1 LRQQRVA
8 YDGKVI
14 KEITFS
20 HINAPLLPADI
31 SDDQLKVA
39 VDFKGY
45 SLYEVDRVTPFY
57 NSRLKRDFAPDPSLL
72 PAGYRVRRFGG
83 QTQDGKTPGPRAR
96 FIVSDGV
103 SWAEVFLAPVIGP
116 ARPARGSA
124 GEPLVSYQLQLD
136 GVQVTVVGELPLAA
150 AKAIADAVR
159 PE

>member
-8 YDGKVI
+8 HDGKVV
-14 KEITFS
+14 KEITFT

-31 SDDQLKVA
+31 SDDLLKVA

-45 SLYEVDRVTPFY
+45 SLFELDRVTPFY
-57 NSRLKRDFAPDPSLL
+57 NSRLKRDFAPDATLL

-83 QTQDGKTPGPRAR
+83 QAQEGKPPGPRAR

-116 ARPARGSA
+116 ARPSRGSA
-124 GEPLVSYQLQLD
+124 LEPLASYELQLD
-136 GVQVTVVGELPLAA
+136 GVQVMVIGELPLAA